1 MFLKLC
7 RVYLKDYS
15 FGRMFQINGSK
26 TKKILLGIALAYVAI
41 IVFGSLGFMFFNLA
55 EVLNDMN
62 QLQVMVGFLAV
73 YALVIPIMMTLFRAS
88 GTLFFYKDHDIVAPL
103 PIKSYVIFSAKLFVM
118 MIWMYVFNLIIV
130 LPILFSYFYFLGFD
144 IIGLLMYIIAFILF
158 PMIPIAVMSLL
169 SLGIGF
175 IATKFNFGKAIQI
188 VSLFI
193 VFFGILF
200 LQFSINSTTQNPL
213 TGQIDVISGLSDYYI
228 PLRWF
233 VDAVYDHD
241 ILSILYLIFS
251 HVLVFALFIF
261 MMSKISYRLNIK
273 GIQKHHIK
281 SNKTTHIK
289 KSSVTKTLIKK
300 EINKFFSIPIYVL
313 NVGFGP
319 ILLLGAAIASIFVD
333 VSTYV
338 EILDMAQIDAYV
350 ILALGYGFIITL
362 LYTTGISLSLEGKN
376 FWVIKSLPIKAK
388 DVMLS
393 KIYFNMLLGIPVIM
407 ISSIIF
413 HFTLDITAIHTILL
427 LLISFSSLTL
437 ISFIGSVINLYF
449 PKLDFKNE
457 VEVIKQSLG
466 AFLAMIAG
474 FSVIGT
480 QVFLFIFLNDYLST
494 EVIFLCLSALDSL
507 LVIPFYV
514 MINKNSENIFKKL

>member
-1 MFLKLC
+1 MFFKLC

-15 FGRMFQINGSK
+15 FGRMFQMNGSK
-26 TKKILLGIALAYVAI
+26 TKKIFIGIALAYVAI
-41 IVFGSLGFMFFNLA
+41 ILFGSLGFMFFNLA
-55 EVLNDMN
+55 EVLHDMN
-62 QLQVMVGFLAV
+62 QLHVMVSFLAV
-73 YALVIPIMMTLFRAS
+73 YALAIPIMMTLFRAS

-103 PIKSYVIFSAKLFVM
+103 PIRTSVIFSAKLFVM
-118 MIWMYVFNLIIV
+118 MIWMYAFNLIIV

-144 IIGLLMYIIAFILF
+144 VIGLMMYMLAFIVF
-158 PMIPIAVMSLL
+158 PMVPIALMSFI
-169 SLGIGF
+169 SLGIGY

-188 VSLFI
+188 VLLFI
-193 VFFGILF
+193 VFFGIMF

-213 TGQIDVISGLSDYYI
+213 TGQIDVISGLSEYYI

-233 VDAVYDHD
+233 VDAVYDHH
-241 ILSILYLIFS
+241 ILSMLYLVFS
-251 HVLVFALFIF
+251 HVLIFVLFVF
-261 MMSKISYRLNIK
+261 MMSKVSYHLNMK

-281 SNKTTHIK
+281 SNKVTHIK

-319 ILLLGAAIASIFVD
+319 ILLLFTAIASIFVD
-333 VSTYV
+333 ASEYV
-338 EILDMAQIDAYV
+338 DLLEMAQIDTYV
-350 ILALGYGFIITL
+350 ILALGYGFIVSL

-393 KIYFNMLLGIPVIM
+393 KIYFNMILGIPVII
-407 ISSIIF
+407 ISTIIF
-413 HFTLDITAIHTILL
+413 HFTLDISAIHALLL
-427 LLISFSSLTL
+427 LLISFSLLTL
-437 ISFIGSVINLYF
+437 ISFIGSVVNLYF

-474 FSVIGT
+474 FSVLGT
-480 QVFLFIFLNDYLST
+480 QVLLYIFFSDYLTT
-494 EVIFLCLSALDSL
+494 EIIILCLSMIDGL